1 MTKQHPSIAPAHHGF
16 FVVLAEE
23 VHPCMFAYHTR
34 TSYVLHN
41 DGHADARSA
50 KCTQR
55 KSAQK
60 KKK

>member
-34 TSYVLHN
+34 TSYVLH
-41 DGHADARSA
+41 GHADARSA